1 MKANSNPVDAILG
14 VPFYV
19 DSIQPAPAPEGGE
32 GSWYRYV
39 VKQGPTNTI
48 RGIRS
53 GTREEVS
60 QRLEAMVET
69 LNERRLGKYKP
80 PSKGRPP
87 LRGQKKGIEP
97 QSG

>member
-1 MKANSNPVDAILG
+1 MKATSNPTDTLLS

-19 DSIQPAPAPEGGE
+19 DSIQPAPAPEGGT

-48 RGIRS
+48 TGIRS

-60 QRLEAMVET
+60 ERLDVMVAT
-69 LNERRLGKYKP
+69 LNERRLGKYKA

-87 LRGQKKGIEP
+87 LRGKQNATEP
-97 QSG
+97 QAG